1 MPQCTDEGLVSHAH
15 PTKPGTTRG
24 RAGRPEPSSP
34 PRALAGS
41 VDKQARAQVVTDRLL
56 YEFPDWDISL
66 DYDDRFQLL
75 VATILSAQCT
85 DEMVNRVTPELFKH
99 YPDPERMAKADLE
112 HVEELVHST
121 GFYKQKAKRL
131 IGSAQIIM
139 DEHDGQVP
147 DTMTALTDLPGVGR
161 KTANVVL
168 HHGFDKTEG
177 VVVDTHV
184 KRISKRLGL
193 TTTTN
198 PDKAERELMELLPK
212 EGWKRWTH
220 LLIEHGRKTCTA
232 RNPSCGDCR
241 LQDICPSAE
250 RFLDG

>member
-1 MPQCTDEGLVSHAH
+1 MDRDE
-15 PTKPGTTRG
+15 
-24 RAGRPEPSSP
+24 RARE
-34 PRALAGS
+34 
-41 VDKQARAQVVTDRLL
+41 VVDRLL
-56 YEFPDWDISL
+56 EEFPDWDISL
-66 DYDDRFQLL
+66 DYEDRWQLL

-85 DEMVNRVTPELFKH
+85 DEMVNRVTPDLFEA
-99 YPDPERMAKADLE
+99 YPTVEAMATADQA

-121 GFYKQKAKRL
+121 GFYRQKAKRL
-131 IGSAQIIM
+131 IGSAKILV

-147 DTMTALTDLPGVGR
+147 DTMTALTELPGVGR

-198 PDKAERELMELLPK
+198 PDKAEQELMELLP
-212 EGWKRWTH
+212 EDDWKRFTH
-220 LLIEHGRKTCTA
+220 LLIEHGRKTCKA
-232 RNPSCGDCR
+232 RKPRCNDCR
-241 LQDICPSAE
+241 LFDVCPSGEELVRTGQAA
-250 RFLDG
+250 DA